1 MGEMI
6 HLKLQPA
13 EGNSTTSTSS
23 KTSTSSSIKPTTKK
37 QRPKSIRSIWSR
49 LASPYTLDDWKAIMD
64 EVKKLYLTRQYEL
77 CAAQCKKVLNSITDP
92 YRVHPLHSLFLCFYC
107 ATCLEITASNLAK
120 NSPERLLLLR
130 DSLSYFQKAEEY
142 ITYADIPIQNNDL
155 SPSNR
160 SSSTSSTSSA
170 RSSVDSVFSSTSF
183 PSTIDRLSP
192 AFSSYSFESCDDDK
206 TPRHSRTFSESSI
219 ASIQS
224 TQSTDTTST
233 PNRPAPLRI
242 KKKVSFS
249 PALPTLIISDQSLDN
264 DSSVFETIPHA
275 IPSPIT
281 PSRPII
287 SSKFQSPSPDC
298 PSHNTRLTS
307 YNLNLS
313 SITTQLTY
321 HITHISN
328 LIDNIQNVRKS
339 RRSNQPSF
347 VPSLFN
353 SPDEL
358 SSEDRAEMER
368 KDIQARIEKLR
379 SGGWEKKRWDGSR
392 YAALRQEVDNELN
405 GWI

>member
-6 HLKLQPA
+6 HLKLQPV
-13 EGNSTTSTSS
+13 EGNSTTSTRSI
-23 KTSTSSSIKPTTKK
+23 TSTSSSIKSTTKK

-49 LASPYTLDDWKAIMD
+49 LVFPYTLDDWKVIMD
-64 EVKKLYLTRQYEL
+64 EVKKLYLTRQYEQ
-77 CAAQCKKVLNSITDP
+77 CAAQCTKVLNSITDP
-92 YRVHPLHSLFLCFYC
+92 YRVHPLHSLFLSFYC
-107 ATCLEITASNLAK
+107 ATCLEITASELTN
-120 NSPERLLLLR
+120 NSPEKLLLLR

-206 TPRHSRTFSESSI
+206 TPRHSRTFSESSM
-219 ASIQS
+219 ASTQS
-224 TQSTDTTST
+224 TQSTDTTTT

-249 PALPTLIISDQSLDN
+249 PALPTLISDQSLDN
-264 DSSVFETIPHA
+264 DSSTFETIPRP

-287 SSKFQSPSPDC
+287 SSKYQSPSPDY
-298 PSHNTRLTS
+298 PSHNTHLTS

-328 LIDNIQNVRKS
+328 LIDNIQNIRKS

-347 VPSLFN
+347 APSLFN
-353 SPDEL
+353 SPDGL
-358 SSEDRAEMER
+358 SNEDRAEMER
-368 KDIQARIEKLR
+368 QDIRARIEKMR

>member
-6 HLKLQPA
+6 HLKLQLV

-23 KTSTSSSIKPTTKK
+23 KTSTSSSIKLTTKK

-49 LASPYTLDDWKAIMD
+49 LASPYTLDDWKVIMD
-64 EVKKLYLTRQYEL
+64 EVKKLYLTRQYEQ
-77 CAAQCKKVLNSITDP
+77 CSAQCTKVLNSITDP
-92 YRVHPLHSLFLCFYC
+92 YRVHPLHSLFLSFYC
-107 ATCLEITASNLAK
+107 ATCLEITASNLAN

-142 ITYADIPIQNNDL
+142 ITYADIPIHNNDL

-160 SSSTSSTSSA
+160 SSSTSSAFSA

-224 TQSTDTTST
+224 TQSTDTTTT
-233 PNRPAPLRI
+233 PNSPSPLRI

-249 PALPTLIISDQSLDN
+249 PALPTLIISDQSLEN
-264 DSSVFETIPHA
+264 DSSAFETIPRA

-287 SSKFQSPSPDC
+287 SSKYQSPSPDY

-353 SPDEL
+353 SPDDL
-358 SSEDRAEMER
+358 SIEDRAEMER
-368 KDIQARIEKLR
+368 KDI
-379 SGGWEKKRWDGSR
+379 
-392 YAALRQEVDNELN
+392 
-405 GWI
+405 